1 MMKEIKLHVAGL
13 DALFSGTTLAAQAI
27 DAGAT
32 GEAAATLAFETM
44 ETLLTVLTAGRWQLL
59 RSLRRNGPTSIRH
72 LAQLLKRDYRAV
84 HRDVHA
90 LLAAGLIDRDTGG
103 AISVPWERITAEMA
117 MDLAA

>member
-1 MMKEIKLHVAGL
+1 MKEIRLHVSGL
-13 DALFSGTTLAAQAI
+13 DAFFDKAAQAAQAI
-27 DAGAT
+27 DAGGAGEAT
-32 GEAAATLAFETM
+32 GNLAFEDT

-59 RSLRRNGPTSIRH
+59 RFLRRHGATSIRR
-72 LAQLLKRDYRAV
+72 LSQLLQRDYRAV

-90 LLAAGLIDRDTGG
+90 LIAAGLIARDADG